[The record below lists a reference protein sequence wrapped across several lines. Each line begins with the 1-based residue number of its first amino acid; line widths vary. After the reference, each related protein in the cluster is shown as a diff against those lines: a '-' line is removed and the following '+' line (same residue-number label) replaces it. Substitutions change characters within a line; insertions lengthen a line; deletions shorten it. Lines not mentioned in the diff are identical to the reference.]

1 MKKTREGEPQ
11 TQSPKSFVQEGIMN
25 VADPGHRCAFL
36 VITKRQERKM
46 TRATAVQPR
55 VYILRS
61 FLLVEMVFGLSINSY
76 VQKSCNFWVMEV

>member
-61 FLLVEMVFGLSINSY
+61 FLLVYGIL
-76 VQKSCNFWVMEV
+76 W